1 MLKHN
6 HKFIYEVQ
14 ESDIKDVPRQTAI
27 VGIDGDV
34 TLPQMLEAF
43 EKYLFAAGFVPPE
56 NSYLDFVSKHE

>member
-14 ESDIKDVPRQTAI
+14 ESNIEDVPRQTAI

-34 TLPQMLEAF
+34 NIPQMLEAF
-43 EKYLFAAGFVPPE
+43 EKYLVVVGFVPPD
-56 NSYLDFVSKHE
+56 NSYLDFVSRDE